1 MLKFVQLAKWYISL
15 LSRRYS
21 VGYIKSNLCF
31 LSSADNVSIIFI
43 LSITFGIF
51 GSEFYSLYNPNCGN
65 AITAYGRVACRVA
78 KECLEDKTLG
88 IC

>member
-1 MLKFVQLAKWYISL
+1 M
-15 LSRRYS
+15 
-21 VGYIKSNLCF
+21 
-31 LSSADNVSIIFI
+31 
-43 LSITFGIF
+43 SITFGIF
-51 GSEFYSLYNPNCGN
+51 GSEYYSLYNPNCGN